1 MTPIRAFST
10 VLLRPTEQIATVT
23 PEGHTANQPPLEA
36 EFVCDWQSLIA
47 AAP

>member
-1 MTPIRAFST
+1 
-10 VLLRPTEQIATVT
+10 VLLRPTEQAETVT
-23 PEGHTANQPPLEA
+23 PEGQPANHRSPKT